1 MLMETGSDDEIISEK
16 SVAVVG
22 AACRFPGAK
31 DIDEYWELLL
41 SGRDA
46 IGRIPRQRF
55 DAEKLYSREA
65 GQPNRISTVNG
76 GFLDDVEYFDA
87 DFFDIMPSVAEQMD
101 PQQRLLMEVVWHALE
116 DAGQTAEGLAG
127 SNTGVYLSTFGSD
140 YWDLLRAA
148 GRYEPHAA
156 MGVEAGGMIAGR
168 IAYHL
173 DLRGPSMCVSSMCAT
188 PLVAV
193 HLATRALRAGE
204 IDLAIVGGA
213 TLLLAPDVYFALSGL
228 NVLSPSGRCRFG
240 DAGADGYVRSEG
252 AGVLILKR
260 TSDVMRDGDRGY
272 AAILGT
278 ATRND
283 GRTSGSLLSPGR
295 VGQEATLRAAYQ
307 DAGIPPGIVDYV
319 EAHGA
324 GTSAGDP
331 VELQALGDVFGE
343 GRPEER
349 PCLVGSAKSNIG
361 HLEGVAGFAGLI
373 KAALVLRHRVVPPT
387 LHVTDP
393 APALERPGTP
403 LRLAR
408 TAEPLPGGERPAI
421 AGVSAFGLAGST
433 AHVVLAELP
442 RARSRH
448 EPEDRPG
455 YLLPLAARHPGAL
468 RHAAQQYAELLS
480 RPGTPALVDVCHTAG
495 VRRTHF
501 ERRVAVVGA
510 DRQELVA
517 GLAAIASGRWTEQV
531 IGDGRE
537 MAGRPRVVFVYPG
550 QGSQWPGM
558 ARELLSTSRVFA
570 DRFAECDAAVRAET
584 GWSPAELIRDGAE
597 LSTMDQ
603 VQPVLWAVQVALA
616 EVWRDW
622 GVEPDL
628 VIGHSMGEVAAAVTA
643 GALTV
648 AEGAAVICRRSALLA
663 ARRTPGAM
671 WAVQLG
677 EQDARRA
684 IGAHADRVCVG
695 VVNSRGATVLSGDPD
710 ALAEIVTALR
720 ADGVFCRKVDVD
732 YASHAPQVEPLRPLL
747 HRALDDLRPSPGRVP
762 IHSTAHDRVVD
773 GGGFDAEY
781 WADNLIM
788 PVRFEAAVRAALE
801 DRGPVVFVEI
811 SPHPILRLAIEDG
824 IGHAPADA
832 TVVPSLVRGEPEY
845 RTMLSGLGT
854 VYVAGGRVDF
864 DRVNPGGRFVGVP
877 RYPWQR
883 KRFWVDGDSAEWPEY
898 RPEARPRTGARTGSQ
913 AGPPAVPQPRPVAVP
928 HQADAVATVP
938 GRVRYLRT
946 QVSSLLGLP
955 DVDPTMP
962 LAALGLDSVFAVRL
976 AYQVRTELGLQVS
989 GGELLSAGSIEEL
1002 VRELTSRPRSAV
1014 S

>member
-1 MLMETGSDDEIISEK
+1 MHMETGSDDEIIPEK

-22 AACRFPGAK
+22 AACRFPGATN
-31 DIDEYWELLL
+31 IDEFWDLLL
-41 SGRDA
+41 TGRDA
-46 IGRIPRQRF
+46 IGRIPGQRF
-55 DAEKLYSREA
+55 DAEELYSREA
-65 GQPNRISTVNG
+65 GQPNRISTLDG
-76 GFLDDVEYFDA
+76 GFLEDVEYFDA
-87 DFFDIMPSVAEQMD
+87 EFFDIMPSVAEQMD

-228 NVLSPSGRCRFG
+228 NVLSPSGRCRFA
-240 DAGADGYVRSEG
+240 DTAADGYVRSEG

-260 TSDVMRDGDRGY
+260 TSDVVRDGDRGY
-272 AAILGT
+272 AAIVGT

-307 DAGIPPGIVDYV
+307 DAGLPPSIVDYV
-319 EAHGA
+319 EAHGT

-331 VELQALGDVFGE
+331 VELQALGNVFGE
-343 GRPEER
+343 GRPEEQ

-387 LHVTDP
+387 LHVTNP
-393 APALERPGTP
+393 VPVLERPGAP

-408 TAEPLPGGERPAI
+408 GVQPLPGGERPAI

-442 RARSRH
+442 EVRSGH
-448 EPEDRPG
+448 EPEERPG
-455 YLLPLAARHPGAL
+455 YLLPLSARHPGAV
-468 RHAAQQYAELLS
+468 RHAARQYADLLD
-480 RPGTPALVDVCHTAG
+480 RPDSPALADVCHTAG

-510 DRQELVA
+510 HREELVA
-517 GLAAIASGRWTEQV
+517 GLTAVAGGHWTEQV

-537 MAGRPRVVFVYPG
+537 MAGRPRIVFVYPG

-558 ARELLSTSRVFA
+558 ARRLLAESKVFA
-570 DRFAECDAAVRAET
+570 DRFAECDSAVRAEV
-584 GWSPAELIRDGAE
+584 GWSPAELIEQGAE

-603 VQPVLWAVQVALA
+603 VQPVLWVVQVALA
-616 EVWRDW
+616 ELWRDW

-663 ARRTPGAM
+663 TTRRAPGAM

-677 EQDARRA
+677 EEAAQQA
-684 IGAHADRVCVG
+684 IGAHTDRVCVG

-720 ADGVFCRKVDVD
+720 ADGVFCRRVDVD

-747 HRALDDLRPSPGRVP
+747 RNALGDLRPREARVP
-762 IHSTAHDRVVD
+762 IHSTALDRVVD
-773 GGGFDAEY
+773 GTGLDAEY
-781 WADNLIM
+781 WADNLIL
-788 PVRFEAAVRAALE
+788 PVRFEAAIRAALT
-801 DRGPVVFVEI
+801 DRRPSVFVEI
-811 SPHPILRLAIEDG
+811 SPHPILKLAVEDS
-824 IGHAPADA
+824 ITHASADA
-832 TVVPSLVRGEPEY
+832 TVVASLVRGEPEHK
-845 RTMLSGLGT
+845 TMLAGLGA
-854 VYVAGGRVDF
+854 VFVAGGDVAF
-864 DRVNPGGRFVGVP
+864 DRANAGGRFVDVP
-877 RYPWQR
+877 RYPWQH
-883 KRFWVDGDSAEWPEY
+883 KRFWVDGDSPEWRPAH
-898 RPEARPRTGARTGSQ
+898 RPEEPRTQ
-913 AGPPAVPQPRPVAVP
+913 ATPI
-928 HQADAVATVP
+928 DALHHAEAAATVP

-946 QVSSLLGLP
+946 RLSAMLGLP
-955 DVDPTMP
+955 DVDPTTP

-989 GGELLSAGSIEEL
+989 GGDLLSAGSIEEL
-1002 VRELTSRPRSAV
+1002 VRELHTRPRTAV